1 MNETAMMALAKE
13 LAKGLKT
20 ESDLNDFTQALKK
33 LTIETAL
40 NAELTEHL
48 GHEKYNRKSGS
59 NTRNGHTSKR
69 LLTNDGEFQL
79 ETPRDRDGTFEPALI
94 KKSQTRI
101 TSMDSQILSL
111 YAKGMTTRE
120 IVATFKEMYD
130 ADVSATLISKVT
142 DAVKEQVV
150 EWQNRPLDGLYPI
163 VYMDCIVVKV
173 RQDGS
178 VINKAVFLALGVN
191 TEGQKELLGMWI
203 AENEGAK
210 FWLSVLTELKNRGL
224 KDILIACI
232 DGLKGFPEAINA
244 IYPDTNIQLCIV
256 HMVRN
261 NLKYVSWKDYK
272 AVTADLKKIYQSAT
286 EDAALQALDEFGEK
300 WDDQYPQIS
309 KSWLA
314 NWTNLNTFFSYPPD
328 IRKAI
333 YTTNAIESLNSVIR
347 HATKKRKI
355 FPTDDSVKKVVYLAI
370 ISASQKW
377 TMPIHNWKAAM
388 SRFMIIFEDRMADYM

>member
-261 NLKYVSWKDYK
+261 NLKYVSWKDSK